1 MSALNNPWGSHGKF
15 LEGRD
20 HISVLIFNV
29 QHRAGQVRD
38 TGGTVVVDLMNDELG

>member
-1 MSALNNPWGSHGKF
+1 MSSLNNPWGSRGKF

-29 QHRAGQVRD
+29 QYRGGQVRD
-38 TGGTVVVDLMNDELG
+38 TGGTVVVDLMNDERG

>member
-1 MSALNNPWGSHGKF
+1 MSSLNNPWGSRDKL

-20 HISVLIFNV
+20 HISVLVFNV

-38 TGGTVVVDLMNDELG
+38 TGGTVVVDLMNEERG